1 MTTPT
6 PTAPALPAGAYAAL
20 EGLQA
25 QAKAAM
31 QMYPT
36 NDKNTRKAGKKALRE
51 AQAIMHA
58 NESWV
63 IKIMQVLRLEG
74 KCLDDVDALWLE
86 RKMA

>member
-6 PTAPALPAGAYAAL
+6 VQEPRLPAGAYAAL

-36 NDKNTRKAGKKALRE
+36 NDKAQRAAGKKALGA
-51 AQAIMHA
+51 AQAIMKA
-58 NESWV
+58 NEEWV
-63 IKIMQVLRLEG
+63 TLIMNVLRLEG
-74 KCLDDVDALWLE
+74 KCLDEIDAQWLV
-86 RKMA
+86 RKMR